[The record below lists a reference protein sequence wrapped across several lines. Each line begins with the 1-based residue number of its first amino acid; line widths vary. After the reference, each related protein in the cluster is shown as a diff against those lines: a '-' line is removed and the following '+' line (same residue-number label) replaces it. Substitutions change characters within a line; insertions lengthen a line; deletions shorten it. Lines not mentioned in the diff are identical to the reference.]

1 MSEEHRS
8 GRRQSEPWAL
18 EALERLY
25 DEAVCHGADVTG
37 GRDGGE
43 RYAAPLDLLASSTI
57 HVPQL
62 VLLMAVLEEASE
74 AADADITTS
83 VAGEVVHCSAGLMR
97 LGQRALQAHARDVG
111 YDSGMWRAE
120 AVIQTAVA
128 LSVGVSR
135 GADDDLGLAA
145 LELRRATVALADGDR
160 RGADGSDGGA
170 GLSGQRLERLAWLLR
185 ARLRARYA
193 PGAGALAPS
202 REQAGW
208 WLEQR

>member
-1 MSEEHRS
+1 MSEEERS
-8 GRRQSEPWAL
+8 GRRQSEPWPL

-25 DEAVCHGADVTG
+25 DEAVCHGADATG

-74 AADADITTS
+74 AADADVTAS
-83 VAGEVVHCSAGLMR
+83 VAGEVAHCSAGLMR

-111 YDSGMWRAE
+111 YDPDAWRAE

-145 LELRRATVALADGDR
+145 LELRRATVALADAIAAVASDR
-160 RGADGSDGGA
+160 MAVPGYLASA
-170 GLSGQRLERLAWLLR
+170 LSGWLGCYVRASELATPPGL
-185 ARLRARYA
+185 AR
-193 PGAGALAPS
+193 
-202 REQAGW
+202 
-208 WLEQR
+208 

>member
-1 MSEEHRS
+1 MSEEERS
-8 GRRQSEPWAL
+8 GRRQSERWPL

-25 DEAVCHGADVTG
+25 DEAVCHGADATG

-74 AADADITTS
+74 AADADVTAS
-83 VAGEVVHCSAGLMR
+83 GCAGEVAHCSAGLIR

-111 YDSGMWRAE
+111 YDPDAWRAE

-128 LSVGVSR
+128 LSVGVVGAPTVISAWPRSSCAAPRWRWRTRSPRCRAIGWRSR
-135 GADDDLGLAA
+135 GI
-145 LELRRATVALADGDR
+145 
-160 RGADGSDGGA
+160 
-170 GLSGQRLERLAWLLR
+170 WP
-185 ARLRARYA
+185 A
-193 PGAGALAPS
+193 P
-202 REQAGW
+202 
-208 WLEQR
+208 